1 MDNFVTTSS
10 QQQAAADG
18 LIQTETTDAVNSG
31 IVGSA
36 DKTLSAAKK
45 GVSSVAKKAATNAA
59 ENYLHKH
66 TSSPTGLQSV
76 KDQEKIKAVSKA
88 GSVEAAEEQASHHL
102 ANAVNSKAKSG
113 AKSAASIAVAGTLQN
128 SEIEGVDDLYYKSR
142 RGVRLGKKVV
152 HLFTKKKT
160 ATEVSTA
167 VEKNAKNA
175 AKKSVQATKQNQS
188 QSYMRKS
195 INKARRKAQ
204 ASTAKSASTKA
215 AAAGKGKAVAAGGGK
230 LAGIT
235 GGALAILI
243 AFLLFGL
250 FGIVIA
256 GGMAGSE
263 EVENSQPMEG
273 FPEWMTFDF
282 FVGAL
287 EAQEQY
293 GYPASGLLAQMIK
306 ENGASGRGSSLGWKY
321 HNYSGIKCISDRGEG
336 WVTGCTP
343 PLLTKEVDSTGSGYH
358 DEMARFAVFASNRA
372 FMNYRAKYLLQQRNY
387 TIQPDYQSGIAKKD
401 GALFV
406 RGLMMGG
413 YGGRPEPNHVNNY
426 VADIQSIIDSH
437 PLLQQLNS
445 MTSAQ
450 FVDYMNNQGGVV
462 NNNFPIADLPP
473 ATPKEQAIVNAAYT
487 TPSAGAGLCATWVQ
501 WVYQRAGVMV
511 HHGNGNSILAGDPT
525 STDWS
530 KIRPGQIISI
540 QHGNAGSQWAGWY
553 YGHTGIYVGN
563 GKVRHSTG
571 GKVHE
576 ESLNAFV
583 TRHQKFGWV
592 VYGSPTH
599 W

>member
-1 MDNFVTTSS
+1 MNMDSFVTTSS

-45 GVSSVAKKAATNAA
+45 GVSSVAKKAAANAA

-66 TSSPTGLQSV
+66 TSSTTGLQSV

-102 ANAVNSKAKSG
+102 ANAIKSKAKSG
-113 AKSAASIAVAGTLQN
+113 VKSAAGIAVAGTLQN

-167 VEKNAKNA
+167 VEKNAKKA

-195 INKARRKAQ
+195 INKARHKAQ

-235 GGALAILI
+235 GGALALLI

-263 EVENSQPMEG
+263 EAENSQPVEG
-273 FPEWMTFDF
+273 LPGWVTYDM
-282 FVGAL
+282 VLAAL
-287 EAQEQY
+287 EMHEQY
-293 GYPASGLLAQMIK
+293 GYPASALLGQMFI
-306 ENGASGRGSSLGWKY
+306 ENGTNDEGSSLGRLY
-321 HNYSGIKCISDRGEG
+321 HNYAGIKC
-336 WVTGCTP
+336 VTDKGDGLVVGCTNP
-343 PLLTKEVDSTGSGYH
+343 VQTMECSENASCYYIH
-358 DEMARFAVFASNRA
+358 DRFSIFASDRA
-372 FMNYRAKYLLQQRNY
+372 FMEYRCKHLLQQPRY
-387 TIQPDYQSGIAKKD
+387 TSVPNFQKAIQTNDA
-401 GALFV
+401 ALFI
-406 RGLMMGG
+406 RAIGEGG
-413 YGGRPEPNHVNNY
+413 YYTADRDQY
-426 VADIQSIIDSH
+426 VAIFESVRNRY
-437 PLLQQLNS
+437 PLLQQLDS

-487 TPSAGAGLCATWVQ
+487 TPSAAAGRCATWVQ

-525 STDWS
+525 SSDWS

-576 ESLNAFV
+576 ESLNSFV